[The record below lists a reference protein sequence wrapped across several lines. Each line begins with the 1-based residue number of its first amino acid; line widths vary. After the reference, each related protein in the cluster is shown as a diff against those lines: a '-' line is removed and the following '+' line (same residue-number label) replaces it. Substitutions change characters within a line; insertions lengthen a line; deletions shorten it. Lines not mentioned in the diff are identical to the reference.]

1 MIYNFYQQTKK
12 STQVRRLFVIALTLG
27 CAFGMA
33 TQARAQRITPPAIAP
48 GSDESCPN
56 AGAISCLL
64 LQSIGSAKG
73 ASWWPVH
80 DQDDLHPALKHRRGV
95 CARYRL
101 RSRHRCG

>member
-27 CAFGMA
+27 CAFGTA

-73 ASWWPVH
+73 
-80 DQDDLHPALKHRRGV
+80 PAGGQFMTKTTFIQRLNTGGV